1 MYRRRFVIAG
11 VVAIDRGLEG
21 ERRVVMR
28 VPRSLGLSLAA
39 LVVVAAC
46 GGGSPATQ
54 APGGATQGPGGGGAT
69 LDPGGGGGATTDPGG
84 GGGSGS
90 GTGKVTYQVT
100 GSVER
105 SGELPFLAFG
115 SRFGGAAGVA
125 LNFTTEAGPAI
136 FSIGEV
142 SGAQTVA
149 LVDDEY
155 GLSFANCEVFE
166 LNIDG
171 ENATG
176 RFECSQGFGTKV
188 SDGSIVSGM
197 KISGTFDAHA

>member
-1 MYRRRFVIAG
+1 
-11 VVAIDRGLEG
+11 
-21 ERRVVMR
+21 MR
-28 VPRSLGLSLAA
+28 VPKALGLSLAA

-69 LDPGGGGGATTDPGG
+69 VDPGGGGGATTDPGG

-142 SGAQTVA
+142 SGTHTVA
-149 LVDDEY
+149 LVDTEY

-166 LNIDG
+166 LKIDG
-171 ENATG
+171 NNANG

-188 SDGSIVSGM
+188 TDGSIVSGM

>member
-11 VVAIDRGLEG
+11 VGAIDRGLEG

>member
-1 MYRRRFVIAG
+1 
-11 VVAIDRGLEG
+11 
-21 ERRVVMR
+21 MR
-28 VPRSLGLSLAA
+28 VPRSLGLGLAT

-46 GGGSPATQ
+46 GGASPTQ
-54 APGGATQGPGGGGAT
+54 APGGATQEPGGGGAT
-69 LDPGGGGGATTDPGG
+69 VDPGGGGATTNPGG

-100 GSVER
+100 GTVER

-125 LNFTTEAGPAI
+125 LNFTTEAGPDI

-142 SGAQTVA
+142 SGAHTVA
-149 LVDDEY
+149 LVDEEY
-155 GLSFANCEVFE
+155 ALSFGNCEVFE
-166 LNIDG
+166 LNVNG
-171 ENATG
+171 EKADG

-188 SDGSIVSGM
+188 SDASIVTGI
-197 KISGTFDAHA
+197 KISGTFDAQG

>member
-1 MYRRRFVIAG
+1 
-11 VVAIDRGLEG
+11 
-21 ERRVVMR
+21 MR
-28 VPRSLGLSLAA
+28 VPRSLGLGLAT
-39 LVVVAAC
+39 LLVVAAC

-54 APGGATQGPGGGGAT
+54 APGGATQAPGGGGGATVDPGGGGAT
-69 LDPGGGGGATTDPGG
+69 TDPGGGGGATTDPGG
-84 GGGSGS
+84 GGGGTGS

-105 SGELPFLAFG
+105 SGELPFLSFG

-125 LNFTTEAGPAI
+125 LNFTTEAGGAI
-136 FSIGEV
+136 FSIGEI
-142 SGAQTVA
+142 SGAHTVA
-149 LVDDEY
+149 FVDEEFA
-155 GLSFANCEVFE
+155 LSFANCEAFE
-166 LNIDG
+166 LNVDG

>member
-1 MYRRRFVIAG
+1 
-11 VVAIDRGLEG
+11 
-21 ERRVVMR
+21 MR

-39 LVVVAAC
+39 LIVVAAC

-54 APGGATQGPGGGGAT
+54 APGAATQGPGGGGAT
-69 LDPGGGGGATTDPGG
+69 TDPGGGGATTDPGG
-84 GGGSGS
+84 GGGTGS

-125 LNFTTEAGPAI
+125 LNFVKDESGAI
-136 FSIGEV
+136 FSIGETA
-142 SGAQTVA
+142 GAHTVA
-149 LVDDEY
+149 LVDEEY
-155 GLSFANCEVFE
+155 ALSFATCEVFE
-166 LNIDG
+166 LNING
-171 ENATG
+171 ENADG

-188 SDGSIVSGM
+188 SDGSIVTGM
-197 KISGTFDAHA
+197 KMTGTFEAHA

>member
-1 MYRRRFVIAG
+1 
-11 VVAIDRGLEG
+11 
-21 ERRVVMR
+21 MR
-28 VPRSLGLSLAA
+28 VPRSLGLGLAT

-54 APGGATQGPGGGGAT
+54 APGGATQGPGGGAT
-69 LDPGGGGGATTDPGG
+69 VDPGGGGGSTTNPGG

-90 GTGKVTYQVT
+90 GTGKVAYQVT

-105 SGELPFLAFG
+105 NGELPFLAFG

-125 LNFTTEAGPAI
+125 LNFTTEAGGAI
-136 FSIGEV
+136 FSIGEI
-142 SGAQTVA
+142 SGVHTVA
-149 LVDDEY
+149 LVDEEY
-155 GLSFANCEVFE
+155 ALSFGNCEVFE

-171 ENATG
+171 TNATG
-176 RFECSQGFGTKV
+176 RFDCSQGFGTKV
-188 SDGSIVSGM
+188 ADGSIVSGA

>member
-1 MYRRRFVIAG
+1 
-11 VVAIDRGLEG
+11 
-21 ERRVVMR
+21 MR
-28 VPRSLGLSLAA
+28 VPRSLGLSLAT

-54 APGGATQGPGGGGAT
+54 APGGATQGPGGGGT
-69 LDPGGGGGATTDPGG
+69 TVDPGGGGGATTDPGGGGATTDPGG

-125 LNFTTEAGPAI
+125 LNFTTEAGGAI
-136 FSIGEV
+136 FSIGEI
-142 SGAQTVA
+142 SGAHTVA
-149 LVDDEY
+149 LVDEEY

-171 ENATG
+171 DNATG
-176 RFECSQGFGTKV
+176 RFDCSQGFGTKV